1 MMNRKAHLRLI
12 CLLLT
17 LTMVFSVAA
26 PAYASPQTGK
36 AAEAHVPE
44 VQTDPEEHAPDELIR
59 VTIELDR
66 ASTLDAGYSTDR
78 VAENAEA
85 VSYRRSLRSSQDA
98 LTARIEAATGA
109 ALDVKWNMTLAMN
122 AISA

>member
-17 LTMVFSVAA
+17 LTMVFSVAP
-26 PAYASPQTGK
+26 PAYASPQTDK

-44 VQTDPEEHAPDELIR
+44 VQTDPEEHAPDELVR

-78 VAENAEA
+78 VAPRFWPASASAWEA
-85 VSYRRSLRSSQDA
+85 CFSWL
-98 LTARIEAATGA
+98 
-109 ALDVKWNMTLAMN
+109 WMTR
-122 AISA
+122 

>member
-17 LTMVFSVAA
+17 LTTVFSVAA
-26 PAYASPQTGK
+26 LAYASPQTDK

-44 VQTDPEEHAPDELIR
+44 VQTDPEEHAPDELVR

-85 VSYRRSLRSSQDA
+85 VSYRSVDRKFWR
-98 LTARIEAATGA
+98 
-109 ALDVKWNMTLAMN
+109 
-122 AISA
+122 